1 MSVQRRMEIKAV
13 ERETTSE
20 RTKRSLSL
28 SLTLF
33 HSLSLSQGVI
43 ILNGAP
49 CDAISAV
56 KHQRK

>member
-33 HSLSLSQGVI
+33 HSLSLTGSDNI
-43 ILNGAP
+43 ER
-49 CDAISAV
+49 SAV
-56 KHQRK
+56 RCH